1 MIESGNFDKVIEHK
15 IAKDVFKFV
24 NKFSKSK
31 FEDELDLYTQ
41 LYKEKGYTKKDLKN
55 KTLAIRAK
63 AQFIFGK
70 YLGGS
75 MIQLFEDNKKLAN
88 EMTLNMILYAGSR
101 SESSSPHFKASDVSA
116 F

>member
-1 MIESGNFDKVIEHK
+1 
-15 IAKDVFKFV
+15 
-24 NKFSKSK
+24 
-31 FEDELDLYTQ
+31 
-41 LYKEKGYTKKDLKN
+41 
-55 KTLAIRAK
+55 
-63 AQFIFGK
+63 
-70 YLGGS
+70 